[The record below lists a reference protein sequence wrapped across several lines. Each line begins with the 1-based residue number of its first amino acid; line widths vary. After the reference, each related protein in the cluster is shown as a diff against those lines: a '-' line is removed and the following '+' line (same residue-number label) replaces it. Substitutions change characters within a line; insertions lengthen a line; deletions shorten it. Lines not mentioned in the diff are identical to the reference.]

1 MSRAREVSGLHSAVC
16 LGMYKAHADST
27 GVELVVVDLLL
38 FVSCGCWYTH
48 HRYRRRRRVTT
59 TKPLT
64 DHVHKSRH
72 VERVG
77 DGNLRLL
84 RGQGLRRRLLRQ
96 ALLRAPPVCLEPP
109 SVPRPHACF
118 AASLAHRGT
127 DSQFSNRPAL
137 CLAHG
142 LLCVLPCAQGSPCIW
157 GAAMEKAGHG
167 SCCGCCLALGCCAPC
182 TLCQV
187 RGEMG

>member
-1 MSRAREVSGLHSAVC
+1 MSRAREVSGLHSAVR

-96 ALLRAPPVCLEPP
+96 ALLRAPPVCLEPS
-109 SVPRPHACF
+109 SVLRPHACF
-118 AASLAHRGT
+118 AACTPTANSPTG
-127 DSQFSNRPAL
+127 
-137 CLAHG
+137 
-142 LLCVLPCAQGSPCIW
+142 LPCALLTACYVCCHAHRARRAS
-157 GAAMEKAGHG
+157 GAPPWRRPVTVPAAAAAWP
-167 SCCGCCLALGCCAPC
+167 LAAVPPALSA
-182 TLCQV
+182 
-187 RGEMG
+187 R

>member
-1 MSRAREVSGLHSAVC
+1 MSRAPEVSGQHSAVL

-38 FVSCGCWYTH
+38 FVSCGCWYTN
-48 HRYRRRRRVTT
+48 HRYAETPSRND
-59 TKPLT
+59 KP
-64 DHVHKSRH
+64 VNRSRSQNRH

-96 ALLRAPPVCLEPP
+96 ALLRAPPVSLEPP
-109 SVPRPHACF
+109 SVLRPHACF

>member
-1 MSRAREVSGLHSAVC
+1 MSSEWE
-16 LGMYKAHADST
+16 T
-27 GVELVVVDLLL
+27 GI
-38 FVSCGCWYTH
+38 CGCCEVKDCGVGCCVKLYCVRPPCASNH
-48 HRYRRRRRVTT
+48 QAYRDRMHALQ
-59 TKPLT
+59 PL
-64 DHVHKSRH
+64 H
-72 VERVG
+72 
-77 DGNLRLL
+77 
-84 RGQGLRRRLLRQ
+84 
-96 ALLRAPPVCLEPP
+96 
-109 SVPRPHACF
+109 
-118 AASLAHRGT
+118 T

>member
-1 MSRAREVSGLHSAVC
+1 M
-16 LGMYKAHADST
+16 
-27 GVELVVVDLLL
+27 ELVVVDLLL

-109 SVPRPHACF
+109 SVLRPHACF
-118 AASLAHRGT
+118 AASLAHR
-127 DSQFSNRPAL
+127 QPILQPA
-137 CLAHG
+137 CLVPCSRLAMCAAMRTGLAVHLGRRHG
-142 LLCVLPCAQGSPCIW
+142 EGRSRFLLRLLPGPWLLCPLHSLP
-157 GAAMEKAGHG
+157 
-167 SCCGCCLALGCCAPC
+167 
-182 TLCQV
+182 
-187 RGEMG
+187 GEG